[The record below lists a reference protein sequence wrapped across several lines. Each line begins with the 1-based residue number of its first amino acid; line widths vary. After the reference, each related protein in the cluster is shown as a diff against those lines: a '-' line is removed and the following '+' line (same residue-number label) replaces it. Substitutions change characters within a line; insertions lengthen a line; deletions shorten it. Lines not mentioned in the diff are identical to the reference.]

1 MEGSGFTGKLGFL
14 DISPWVLGKFLSFWR
29 MSPDFRQKLLN
40 LFHKFEFWDFW
51 AWFLV
56 FLHFEFLSE
65 CPKKACSRGK
75 WVNWNPHIGCGVSL
89 KLSWWAC
96 FDGKPNSLS
105 FKFGICHKLVSCRE
119 LAKTPKAVGKVK
131 QMTRVSVTR
140 PELTLAGNHAEPAS
154 EGVVRQHRR
163 QQPDLLGPRLP
174 TPHRLPLP
182 PDGSR
187 RAKVASW
194 LSQSVRL
201 GQTPNFTRIP
211 DAAPQG

>member
-105 FKFGICHKLVSCRE
+105 FKFGICHKLESCGRE
-119 LAKTPKAVGKVK
+119 LPGK
-131 QMTRVSVTR
+131 S
-140 PELTLAGNHAEPAS
+140 
-154 EGVVRQHRR
+154 
-163 QQPDLLGPRLP
+163 QPDDKGFCDQTWTHSGRKSRWTCLWRSGTP
-174 TPHRLPLP
+174 TPPTTTWPTGAWTTHRSP
-182 PDGSR
+182 PTTPSWWVTPRKSGQLALTICQIRSNSKLQEDTR
-187 RAKVASW
+187 RRS
-194 LSQSVRL
+194 
-201 GQTPNFTRIP
+201 TR
-211 DAAPQG
+211 